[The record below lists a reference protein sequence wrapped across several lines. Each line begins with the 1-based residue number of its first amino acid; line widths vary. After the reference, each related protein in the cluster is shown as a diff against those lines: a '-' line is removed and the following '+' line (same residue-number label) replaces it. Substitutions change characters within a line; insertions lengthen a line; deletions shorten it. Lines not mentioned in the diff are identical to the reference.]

1 MRKKTP
7 YSLNIG
13 ERKII
18 VNEWMWKSTHI
29 DEWRCFI
36 LYFFKR
42 HLHYHSAFQRAS
54 RLSSSNIFLLNTT
67 CFGSCP
73 VHVWYPTI
81 LLWYPTIV
89 FFFNLLFISLMY
101 LLVSF
106 PSNVILE
113 RWKYGT
119 KNDKYDVC
127 ICTEHMVYGDINVSH
142 PMYWYVPKKHSNL

>member
-1 MRKKTP
+1 MDKGKELWMNGCGNQHILANDDVSFFTF
-7 YSLNIG
+7 SKDICTIIQLFKGHLNQSI
-13 ERKII
+13 
-18 VNEWMWKSTHI
+18 
-29 DEWRCFI
+29 FI
-36 LYFFKR
+36 PRNNPSGF
-42 HLHYHSAFQRAS
+42 SNQR

-101 LLVSF
+101 LWVSF
-106 PSNVILE
+106 PSTVIFE

-119 KNDKYDVC
+119 KNDKYEVC

-142 PMYWYVPKKHSNL
+142 PMY